1 MSVRG
6 GGSPRDGGSREGSGR
21 GRDQAHPLAE
31 TAPPTGRTGSSGST
45 PPRQPMPGSARPRRS
60 EDPHAGHGLLRFAV
74 FAIVMVAL
82 VGVLAV
88 TVLRPV
94 AVSAVSSWAKDNPAT
109 WRLPFV
115 GDLVRESLQSDLA
128 TKASD
133 DPTEVAWSVETG
145 DTVDRVADRLVN
157 DGLVVSKPAFRYA
170 AWERDLA
177 AHLEAGTFR
186 LRRDMTPDEV
196 ARALIEDRIVI
207 TTAPVTFREGLR
219 LEQITAK
226 LQTIDSG
233 VDPKAFYDL
242 VTKPPAALLAD
253 YPWLKLPKGAT
264 LEGFLYP
271 ATYTL
276 RTDSEAPTTA
286 EGLVRMM
293 LDQFYQQVGPQR
305 MQVPDS
311 RGLSFY
317 EVLTLASIVEREA
330 ALDVERPIIA
340 GVYQNRLD
348 TRPYLLNADPT
359 VIYASDTVALR
370 DLPFDEW
377 KGYTFWKPLG
387 QALAKVE
394 LPADLL
400 GYQTYT
406 QRGLPP
412 GPIATPTVAS
422 IDAALEP
429 DTEAGY
435 FYFVL
440 IPDGGGKH
448 DFAKTYAQHLA
459 NLKKYGYR

>member
-1 MSVRG
+1 MSIRG
-6 GGSPRDGGSREGSGR
+6 GGPPREGGGQAGSGR
-21 GRDQAHPLAE
+21 GRDQAHPLS
-31 TAPPTGRTGSSGST
+31 GSSPSDRPDPIG
-45 PPRQPMPGSARPRRS
+45 PPPSRQPVSRRPPPRRS

-74 FAIVMVAL
+74 FAVVMVGL
-82 VGVLAV
+82 VGVLAM

-94 AVSAVSSWAKDNPAT
+94 AVSAVSSWAQDNPSA
-109 WRLPFV
+109 WRLPLV
-115 GDLVRESLQSDLA
+115 GDLVRESLKTELT
-128 TKASD
+128 TKASN
-133 DPTEVAWSVETG
+133 DPTEVAWPVESG
-145 DTVDRVADRLVN
+145 DTVDRLADRLVN
-157 DGLVVSKPAFRYA
+157 DGLVRSRTAFRYA

-186 LRRDMTPDEV
+186 LRRDMTPEEV

-207 TTAPVTFREGLR
+207 TTVPVTFREGLR
-219 LEQITAK
+219 LEQMTAK

-242 VTKPPAALLAD
+242 VTKPPASLLAD

-276 RTDSEAPTTA
+276 RTDAEAPTTA
-286 EGLVRMM
+286 EDLVRMM
-293 LDQFYQQVGPQR
+293 LDEFYQQVGDAR
-305 MQVPDS
+305 LQVPES

-330 ALDVERPIIA
+330 VLDKERPLIA

-359 VIYASDTVALR
+359 VIYGSDTAALR

-394 LPADLL
+394 LPADLV
-400 GYQTYT
+400 GYNTYT

-412 GPIATPTVAS
+412 GPIATPTVVS

-429 DTEAGY
+429 DTSDGY
-435 FYFVL
+435 FYFVA
-440 IPDGGGKH
+440 IPDGGGSH
-448 DFAKTYAQHLA
+448 AFAKTYAEHQA